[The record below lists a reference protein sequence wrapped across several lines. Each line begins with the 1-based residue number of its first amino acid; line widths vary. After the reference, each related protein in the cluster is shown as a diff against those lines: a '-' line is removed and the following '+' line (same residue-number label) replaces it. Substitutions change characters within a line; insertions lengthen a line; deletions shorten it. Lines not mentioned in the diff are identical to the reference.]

1 MTNLTLTKA
10 TMLTIAD
17 YDESA
22 DEFTIRFDNGRPD
35 ETVEAV
41 YLYHNWVKFTRKEPL
56 NDVDRALA
64 KIYDDCFEESPHDLL
79 NQTAE
84 L

>member
-1 MTNLTLTKA
+1 MSLTLTKA
-10 TMLTIAD
+10 TTLTIVD

-22 DEFTIRFDNGRPD
+22 DEFTIRFDNERPD

-41 YLYHNWVKFTRKEPL
+41 YLYHNWAKFTRKEPL

-64 KIYDDCFEESPHDLL
+64 KIYDDHFEDGPHDLL
-79 NQTAE
+79 NKSAS